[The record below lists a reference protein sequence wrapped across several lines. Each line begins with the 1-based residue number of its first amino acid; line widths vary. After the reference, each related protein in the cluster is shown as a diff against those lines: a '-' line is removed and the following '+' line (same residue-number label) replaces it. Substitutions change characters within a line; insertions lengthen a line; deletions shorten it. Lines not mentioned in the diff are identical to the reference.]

1 MPTQTNYTKIK
12 RLNVF
17 DGEKDLQKFLEVN
30 FTESLKQM
38 IKVIVKTMVKQEM
51 ESFRKQFE
59 EKIYFN
65 GSYGRNMLSSF
76 GRIENIPIP
85 RFRSSTAGMDLKT
98 LGVFD
103 QEKGKFMQV
112 IQQMHLLGISQ
123 RKIRY
128 LAQSCFGINLSANR
142 VGVIYRELAEKEEVN
157 INNQVLDDNF
167 EYLLLD
173 GIWEKTKGY
182 GWDDNKSVLLCA
194 LGIRPDGKRKII
206 GFSLARSEDTT
217 AWRKLLGNLKK
228 RGLNGKSLRLAITDD
243 NGAIKK
249 ALGLFFPGL
258 PVQNCIVHKMR
269 NVLKRTKHK
278 NKPAIGE
285 DLKTIFA
292 SRTKKEAMDKAKAVV
307 KKWYMS
313 EPKAMEALRFN
324 IEYCFTYLAFPKIL
338 WTKLRTTNLL
348 EREFRELR
356 RRMKVFDNT
365 FQNDESAQRYAN
377 TIVNYLNQNY
387 PFSKGGLHTN
397 A

>member
-17 DGEKDLQKFLEVN
+17 NGEKDLQKFLEVN

-38 IKVIVKTMVKQEM
+38 IKVTVKAMVKEEM
-51 ESFRKQFE
+51 EVFRKQFE
-59 EKIYFN
+59 DKIYFN
-65 GSYGRNMLSSF
+65 GYYGRNMISSF
-76 GRIENIPIP
+76 GEIKAVPVP
-85 RFRSSTAGMDLKT
+85 RFRNEVPGMSLSS
-98 LGVFD
+98 LGVFET
-103 QEKGKFMQV
+103 EKDKFMHLL
-112 IQQMHLLGISQ
+112 QQMHLLGISQ

-128 LAQSCFGINLSANR
+128 LAQSCFGINVSTNR
-142 VGVIYRELAEKEEVN
+142 VGTVYRELAEKEAVN
-157 INNQVLDDNF
+157 INNKPLDDQF

-182 GWDDNKSVLLCA
+182 GWDDNRSVLLCA

-206 GFSLARSEDTT
+206 GFSLARSEDTG
-217 AWRKLLGNLKK
+217 AWRKLLGDLKK
-228 RGLNGKSLRLAITDD
+228 RGLNGKNLKLAITDD
-243 NGAIKK
+243 NGAIKN
-249 ALGLFFPGL
+249 ALQVFYPGL
-258 PVQNCIVHKMR
+258 SVQNCIVHKMR
-269 NVLKRTKHK
+269 NVLKRTRHK

-285 DLKTIFA
+285 DLKAIFA
-292 SRTKKEAMDKAKAVV
+292 SQTKKEATEKAKAVV

-365 FQNDESAQRYAN
+365 FQNDESANRYAN
-377 TIVNYLNQNY
+377 TIINYLNQNY